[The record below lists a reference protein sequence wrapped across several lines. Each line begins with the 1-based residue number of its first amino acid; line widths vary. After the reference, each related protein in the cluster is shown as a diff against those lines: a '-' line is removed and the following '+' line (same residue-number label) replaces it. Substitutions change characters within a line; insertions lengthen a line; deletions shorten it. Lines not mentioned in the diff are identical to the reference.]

1 MRCFAQPFCNKYW
14 QTIFAAMKVKKVE
27 IYQSPIELKEPF
39 ITSFGADTHAEN
51 VVVVIYTDEGTTGW
65 GECNPYLPICGE
77 NMQTAFVI
85 APNIAKLLLNKN
97 PLLIEEHHAVWDKT
111 IYANASIKSAFDIAL
126 YDIISQ
132 HAGLPLYQFLGGA
145 KNKTLVTDYTVSL
158 DAVDKMVSDAKK
170 IVDAGFT
177 VIKVKLGEAKDK
189 DIERIRRIREA
200 IGDDIP
206 LRIDANQG
214 WSVDTAIATLNALKS
229 YNIQHCEEPIKRW
242 NYTELPRVK
251 KESPIPIMAD
261 ESCCD
266 HHDAKRLIGLAA
278 CDSFN
283 IKLGKSAGIYKAMK
297 IAALAEETAMKIQ
310 VGGFLESRIGFTA
323 SAHFAL
329 TSDAIIYCDF
339 DTPLMFTEDPVSGGI
354 TYSKGGVVTVP
365 DVPGLG
371 ASLDEDYMKGLKK
384 IVVE

>member
-1 MRCFAQPFCNKYW
+1 MNIKR
-14 QTIFAAMKVKKVE
+14 IE

-39 ITSFGADTHAEN
+39 ITSFGPDTHAEN
-51 VVVVIYTDEGTTGW
+51 IVVSIHTDEGITGW

-77 NMQTAFVI
+77 NMQSAFVM
-85 APNIAKLLLNKN
+85 APYIAKLLLNKN
-97 PLLIEEHHAVWDKT
+97 PLLIEEHHAVWDKA
-111 IYANASIKSAFDIAL
+111 IYANNSIKSAFDIAL
-126 YDIISQ
+126 YDIAAQ
-132 HAGLPLYQFLGGA
+132 QAGLPLYRFLGG
-145 KNKTLVTDYTVSL
+145 KKDKILITDYTVSL

-177 VIKVKLGEAKDK
+177 VIKVKLGETKDK
-189 DIERIRRIREA
+189 DVERIQRIREA
-200 IGDDIP
+200 IGNDIL

-214 WSVDTAIATLNALKS
+214 WSVEIAIATLGALEP

-251 KESPIPIMAD
+251 RESPILIMAD
-261 ESCCD
+261 ESCSD
-266 HHDAKRLIGLAA
+266 HHDAKRLIESNA

-283 IKLGKSAGIYKAMK
+283 IKLGKSAGIFKAQK
-297 IAALAEETAMKIQ
+297 IAKLAEEAGKKLQ
-310 VGGFLESRIGFTA
+310 VGGFLESRLGFTA

-329 TSDAIIYCDF
+329 TSKNILYQDF
-339 DTPLMFTEDPVSGGI
+339 DTPMMFIEDPVVDGI

-371 ASLDEDYMKGLKK
+371 ASLDEDYVKRLKK
-384 IVVE
+384 MVVE